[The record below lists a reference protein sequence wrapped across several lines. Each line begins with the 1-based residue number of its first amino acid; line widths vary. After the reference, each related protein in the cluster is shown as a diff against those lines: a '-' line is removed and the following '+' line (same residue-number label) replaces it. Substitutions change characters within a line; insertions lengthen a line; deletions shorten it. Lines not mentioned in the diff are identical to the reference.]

1 MNTESA
7 ATPYQVIGGEPT
19 VRALVHRFY
28 QLMDELPEAWE
39 IRKLH
44 PQDLSS
50 SEEKLYLYLTG
61 WLGGPQLYVERFG
74 HPRLRSRHM
83 PFPVDSQAR
92 DQWMMCMKQSLEEN
106 VANEEIRFKLYKS
119 LQDLADF
126 MRNKADAPTQ
136 QA

>member
-7 ATPYQVIGGEPT
+7 TTPYQIIGGEPT

-28 QLMDELPEAWE
+28 RLMDELPEAWE

-44 PQDLSS
+44 PQDLSG

-92 DQWMMCMKQSLEEN
+92 DQWMMCMHQSLEEN
-106 VANEEIRFKLYKS
+106 VANEEIRSKLYRS

-126 MRNKADAPTQ
+126 MRNKPDEVGSA
-136 QA
+136 